1 LYSGSKISE
10 GNNDNGSSIRN
21 DKVKRDRAEPV
32 LVLLS
37 DLYSLLNLISI
48 STSEPSSCT
57 I

>member
-48 STSEPSSCT
+48 STSESSSCT
-57 I
+57 T